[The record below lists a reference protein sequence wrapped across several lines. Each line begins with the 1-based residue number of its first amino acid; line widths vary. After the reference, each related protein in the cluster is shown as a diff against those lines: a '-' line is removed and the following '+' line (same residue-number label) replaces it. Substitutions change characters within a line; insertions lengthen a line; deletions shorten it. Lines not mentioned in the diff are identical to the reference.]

1 MLCRPNFNHPICHLR
16 IVDRVVD
23 IIRGRSRFSLAL
35 QFQVY
40 RQRLRSPTFFRSH
53 AAAPLKL
60 QPFYDDLPR
69 HKSILK
75 DWISGCQPIVSG
87 VCEEGNPLGS
97 LLPVRP
103 FWARLREIILEFP
116 QPWSPDGHVVTV
128 AVFARKACR
137 QRTLGRLF
145 AYEGKEKEKSSRPRY
160 ACIDR

>member
-16 IVDRVVD
+16 IVDRMVD
-23 IIRGRSRFSLAL
+23 IIRRRSRFSLAL
-35 QFQVY
+35 QFEVY

-87 VCEEGNPLGS
+87 VCEEGNPLALAPS
-97 LLPVRP
+97 SATLLDATSRNHSGIS
-103 FWARLREIILEFP
+103 AA
-116 QPWSPDGHVVTV
+116 VVT
-128 AVFARKACR
+128 
-137 QRTLGRLF
+137 
-145 AYEGKEKEKSSRPRY
+145 
-160 ACIDR
+160 